1 MPFTYEY
8 MPEGTFQKYHLNTM
22 EKEFLTPGSSRWVVD
37 KERDIHLRYMT
48 REREEPTETKFSF
61 YWEGKFFKV
70 ILKSTAHSGKRGGEG
85 SVTWDLLK
93 FYEISPKV
101 MNVTEVYGMGII
113 SDLKDAIRTYKDGTL
128 PSVFTEFTTYF
139 EF

>member
-1 MPFTYEY
+1 MPFTYEH
-8 MPEGTFQKYHLNTM
+8 MPEGTFEKYHLSVM

-37 KERDIHLRYMT
+37 KERDIHFRYMT
-48 REREEPTETKFSF
+48 HEREEPTEKKFSF
-61 YWEGKFFKV
+61 YWAGKFFKV
-70 ILKSTAHSGKRGGEG
+70 VLKSTAHSGKPGGEG
-85 SVTWDLLK
+85 SVTRDLLA
-93 FYEISPKV
+93 FYEISPRV
-101 MNVTEVYGMGII
+101 LNVTEVYGPEIM